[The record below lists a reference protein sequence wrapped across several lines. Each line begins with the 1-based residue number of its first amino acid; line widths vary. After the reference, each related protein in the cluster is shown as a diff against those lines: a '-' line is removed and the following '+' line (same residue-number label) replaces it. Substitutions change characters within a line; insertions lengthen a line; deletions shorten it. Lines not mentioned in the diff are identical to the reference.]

1 MNELQVF
8 QNPAFGDIRVMTV
21 DGEPWI
27 VGKDVAAALGYTNPR
42 KALIDHV
49 DAEDKNTVTIR
60 DGIPGNPNMTVIN
73 ESGLYS
79 LVLSSKLPDAKK
91 FRRWVT
97 SEVLPSI
104 RKNGGYIAGQ
114 ENLTDAELMA
124 KAILVAN
131 RTIEERNTRIRA
143 LTEKIELDAPKVLFA
158 DSVSASKDSIL
169 IGELAK
175 ILADNG
181 VPNMGQNRLFQWMR
195 DNGYLIRRA
204 GTDYNAPTQSAMER
218 GLFTL
223 KETAITHSDGHISTR
238 ITTRVSGKGQQ
249 YFVNL
254 FLKAHNLPSADERE
268 AEKAY
273 KDALEYF
280 YQAAPGMAVCER
292 EHAGKKY
299 LCIPAEA
306 ARKTLEDRGVEPRQ
320 FMGRV
325 KQEGR
330 LRVGKRGCAIAT
342 RDGEN
347 IQKCYWLTV
356 TPEAAAT

>member
-1 MNELQVF
+1 MNIQIF
-8 QNPAFGDIRVMTV
+8 TNPTFGKIRALTI

-27 VGKDVAAALGYTNPR
+27 VGKDVAAILGYKETA
-42 KALIDHV
+42 KAIREHV
-49 DAEDKNTVTIR
+49 DGEDKGVSILDT
-60 DGIPGNPNMTVIN
+60 PGGKQNVVIIN

-114 ENLTDAELMA
+114 EGLTDTELLA
-124 KAILVAN
+124 KAVLVAN

-143 LTEKIELDAPKVLFA
+143 LTEKIKLDAPKVLFA

-181 VPNMGQNRLFQWMR
+181 VPNMGQNRLFQWLR

-204 GTDYNAPTQSAMER
+204 GTDYNTPTQYAMER
-218 GLFTL
+218 GLFTV
-223 KETAITHSDGHISTR
+223 KETAITHSDGHVSIR
-238 ITTRVSGKGQQ
+238 VTTRVSGKGQQ

-254 FLKAHNLPSADERE
+254 FLKAHNLPSVDERE

-273 KDALEYF
+273 RDALEYL
-280 YQAAPGMAVCER
+280 YGNDPALMGAYKT
-292 EHAGKKY
+292 HAGKQY
-299 LCIPAEA
+299 LCIPMTNARNALEQRDIEPKA
-306 ARKTLEDRGVEPRQ
+306 FFNRARKAGL
-320 FMGRV
+320 
-325 KQEGR
+325 
-330 LRVGKRGCAIAT
+330 LRTAKKGFSFTASM
-342 RDGEN
+342 DGLPVN
-347 IQKCYWLTV
+347 CLWLTV
-356 TPEAAAT
+356 KPEPAAT